1 MGIPHPVSLPPGFNW
16 ELIDSGLQLRAG
28 STSVLE
34 VRRQRM
40 GWVVRI
46 NVPGRSQYARTLVVG
61 SEVAGV
67 RFGNKWARSHKELLD
82 LARSPGGD
90 DRASTA
96 GTQALP
102 DIGRS
107 SAALPAYLELIGKL
121 DEIHELR
128 EQLDAAMDRI
138 EASLGE
144 MMRHAHQSE
153 RERGQDLASVEVP
166 SDADADAD
174 ADPDADADNPRGQ
187 HSLPA

>member
-34 VRRQRM
+34 VKRQRM

-46 NVPGRSQYARTLVVG
+46 SVPGRSQYARTLAVG

-82 LARSPGGD
+82 LAHPPGGEE
-90 DRASTA
+90 RAPAA
-96 GTQALP
+96 GAQALVET
-102 DIGRS
+102 GRTS
-107 SAALPAYLELIGKL
+107 GALPAYLELIGKL
-121 DEIHELR
+121 DEIHALR

-138 EASLGE
+138 EASLGDI
-144 MMRHAHQSE
+144 MRHAHQAE
-153 RERGQDLASVEVP
+153 LERGPGDASAEVP
-166 SDADADAD
+166 SDADGDAD
-174 ADPDADADNPRGQ
+174 DPRGQ